1 MLSKSS
7 CPDTEITYPDWK
19 SLTDVLL
26 KDITR
31 RLTSIYDYLAVR
43 SVCGSWRSAA
53 TRRNFNH
60 NSPQVSLLMYDASGE
75 DNKVV
80 PGRCIHLQDLSRG
93 RTFKIHDFLPFP
105 ATVHLS
111 SGGWILYVRQD
122 CPSVGLINPICGR
135 TLELPGLDTFP
146 IYREGENPCIFKML
160 LSGSPGI
167 DDDVIVTVIWG
178 KEERKQLGFS
188 SPGAP
193 RWEAYGEEGH
203 SICDVTY
210 HNGKLYA
217 LDMDRKLV
225 ECDIHS
231 PNRRETLKVIYL
243 NYISVPIST
252 DQVPFYRNRYEY
264 YLVESSGKLLAVFRR
279 FSIYN
284 IIRFEVFEVDL
295 MKEELIM
302 IQDLGDKTM
311 FLGLNSSFCLEL
323 PDCDAIKSN
332 CIYFTDHFV
341 ESSASKAD
349 H

>member
-231 PNRRETLKVIYL
+231 PNRRETLK
-243 NYISVPIST
+243 
-252 DQVPFYRNRYEY
+252 
-264 YLVESSGKLLAVFRR
+264 
-279 FSIYN
+279 
-284 IIRFEVFEVDL
+284 
-295 MKEELIM
+295 
-302 IQDLGDKTM
+302 DLGDKTM

-341 ESSASKAD
+341 ESSASKAGAYCLSD
-349 H
+349 ENVDSFATFSKPPVWVLPGF